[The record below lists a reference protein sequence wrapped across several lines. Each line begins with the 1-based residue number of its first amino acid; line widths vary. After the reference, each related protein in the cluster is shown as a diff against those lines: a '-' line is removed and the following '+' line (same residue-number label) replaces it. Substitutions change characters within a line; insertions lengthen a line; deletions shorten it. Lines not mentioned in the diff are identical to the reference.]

1 VTRDKLVFNEKA
13 LKELRKHPAVVKDL
27 EKRARR
33 IAAAAGGEDMGYKVT
48 VLELEDPRGAVSVM
62 ATGRAAAHNRKHNSL
77 IRAVDAGR

>member
-1 VTRDKLVFNEKA
+1 MTRDKLVFNEKA
-13 LKELRKHPAVVKDL
+13 LKALRKHPAVIRDL

-62 ATGRAAAHNRKHNSL
+62 ATGRAAGHNRKHNSL
-77 IRAVDAGR
+77 MRAIDAGR

>member
-1 VTRDKLVFNEKA
+1 MTHDKLVFNEKA
-13 LKELRKHPAVVKDL
+13 LKALRKHPAVIRDL

-62 ATGRAAAHNRKHNSL
+62 ATGRAAAHSRKHNSL